1 MANIDFAFE
10 KDIDFS
16 YGTVTLNP
24 IGSLLFSRIVLT
36 I

>member
-24 IGSLLFSRIVLT
+24 TGSLLFIG
-36 I
+36 